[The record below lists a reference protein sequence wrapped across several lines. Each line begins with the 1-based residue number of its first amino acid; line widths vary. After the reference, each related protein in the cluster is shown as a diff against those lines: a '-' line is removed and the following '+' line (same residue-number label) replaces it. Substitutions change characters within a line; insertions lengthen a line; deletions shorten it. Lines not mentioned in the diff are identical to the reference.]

1 MLRIHN
7 PPSLLHYNNI
17 IINAGTLTGQIAVI
31 STLFDQISEPELIL
45 RPANGTGAVQ
55 LSLSSCNQNTFISEE
70 FDFPIGSVNFQLIGN
85 DTNGV
90 MFEHSIEETVVF
102 SSDSIC

>member
-7 PPSLLHYNNI
+7 PLSLLHYNNI
-17 IINAGTLTGQIAVI
+17 INAGTLAGQIAVI
-31 STLFDQISEPELIL
+31 STLFDQISEPVLIL
-45 RPANGTGAVQ
+45 RPASGTGTVQ
-55 LSLSSCNQNTFISEE
+55 LSLLSCNQNTFISEE

-102 SSDSIC
+102 SSDSTC